1 MEAEGKMRQ
10 LLSPS
15 LPEAGLP
22 PPLLGWAEALSCCGH
37 AEPRAGN
44 QGGTATSEHFP
55 LQLSGQ

>member
-1 MEAEGKMRQ
+1 MRQ